1 MSDKVTLQSV
11 AESFS
16 RACGVPKKVAE
27 QLARAF
33 FDTVVDGLSND
44 ESVKIDG
51 LGTFR
56 VVEVASRESINVTN
70 GERIVIAGYKKV
82 NFIPEDGLLVSNLV
96 SDMPDV
102 REDVVADDE
111 ETDVSNDTDETDIE
125 ETSEVDDETEDVSE
139 DITTSEDEEPIDAV
153 EAEVNMVEVPEKVE
167 VQEDEFSGIDMLIC
181 TPESVEEIRLELEQ
195 ARADAERKL
204 IAAKEAHREVLRLE
218 ALLDKMEKSMVPEC
232 AEEEQTPETEAEP
245 VPAMVAESVAKE
257 NLTIYEDIPSVAKEE
272 SAVETADEGQKAEEV
287 AQTPVEPVE
296 ESLETVE
303 TPSVVETAE
312 DENVTVNLEATTEE
326 PSSEQEE
333 STDVA
338 PAEEDTKSAAEEAV
352 QSTDAEVKQED
363 VTAEGA
369 EENKDA
375 QAEALNRLLSD
386 KSAATPEPV
395 RKKKDDGHYW
405 IWILTPILV
414 ILIFGVSVVMYKAHS
429 DKEKTEL
436 KQLPV
441 EPKNHATPVKKQAPV
456 VKPKVETDSIQSNTN
471 VPAET
476 TATEPAKSK
485 AADNKSTAKPKTY
498 ILQRDETLTKVSR
511 KFYGT
516 KDSVRAIIR
525 ANKFKDPD
533 NVPYGTEVILP

>member
-125 ETSEVDDETEDVSE
+125 ETSEVDDETEDVIE
-139 DITTSEDEEPIDAV
+139 ENTPSEDEEPVDAV

-218 ALLDKMEKSMVPEC
+218 ALYQKMENGMVPESMEESSEP
-232 AEEEQTPETEAEP
+232 AEEQVVEAEAEAVIEP
-245 VPAMVAESVAKE
+245 EAVDEPEQEVVPAMVAETVAKE
-257 NLTIYEDIPSVAKEE
+257 DDSISVELPE
-272 SAVETADEGQKAEEV
+272 
-287 AQTPVEPVE
+287 VEPVA
-296 ESLETVE
+296 E
-303 TPSVVETAE
+303 TPAS
-312 DENVTVNLEATTEE
+312 EE
-326 PSSEQEE
+326 PEPVASSEN
-333 STDVA
+333 T
-338 PAEEDTKSAAEEAV
+338 EASQV
-352 QSTDAEVKQED
+352 
-363 VTAEGA
+363 
-369 EENKDA
+369 
-375 QAEALNRLLSD
+375 EALNRLLSE
-386 KSAATPEPV
+386 KPAVAPV
-395 RKKKDDGHYW
+395 KPKKKKDDGNYI
-405 IWILTPILV
+405 IWILIPLFV
-414 ILIFGVSVVMYKAHS
+414 VVLIGVSIVVFKYQS
-429 DKEKTEL
+429 DKEKREL

-441 EPKNHATPVKKQAPV
+441 EPKSVPAPAPKVTPVAKPV
-456 VKPKVETDSIQSNTN
+456 VTNDSTKANAAEPTK
-471 VPAET
+471 AET
-476 TATEPAKSK
+476 PKENVEVKEK
-485 AADNKSTAKPKTY
+485 ATAKPKTY
-498 ILQRDETLTKVSR
+498 VLQKGESLTRVSQ
-511 KFYGT
+511 KFYNT

-525 ANKFKDPD
+525 VNKFKDPD
-533 NVPYGTEVILP
+533 NVPHGTEIILP

>member
-82 NFIPEDGLLVSNLV
+82 NFVPEDGLLVSNLV

-102 REDVVADDE
+102 REDMVADDE
-111 ETDVSNDTDETDIE
+111 ETDVSNDTDETEIV
-125 ETSEVDDETEDVSE
+125 ETSEVDDEAEDVIE
-139 DITTSEDEEPIDAV
+139 ENTPSEDEEPVDAV

-218 ALLDKMEKSMVPEC
+218 ALYQKMENGMVPESMEESSEP
-232 AEEEQTPETEAEP
+232 AEEQVAEAEAEAVIEP
-245 VPAMVAESVAKE
+245 EAVDEPEQEVAPAMVAETVAKE
-257 NLTIYEDIPSVAKEE
+257 DDSISVELPE
-272 SAVETADEGQKAEEV
+272 
-287 AQTPVEPVE
+287 VEPVA
-296 ESLETVE
+296 E
-303 TPSVVETAE
+303 TPAS
-312 DENVTVNLEATTEE
+312 EE
-326 PSSEQEE
+326 PEPVASSGN
-333 STDVA
+333 T
-338 PAEEDTKSAAEEAV
+338 EASQV
-352 QSTDAEVKQED
+352 
-363 VTAEGA
+363 
-369 EENKDA
+369 
-375 QAEALNRLLSD
+375 EALNRLLSE
-386 KSAATPEPV
+386 KPAVAPV
-395 RKKKDDGHYW
+395 KPKKKKDDGNYI
-405 IWILTPILV
+405 IWILIPLFV
-414 ILIFGVSVVMYKAHS
+414 VVLIGVSIVVFKYQS

-441 EPKNHATPVKKQAPV
+441 EPKSVPAPAPKVTPVAKPV
-456 VKPKVETDSIQSNTN
+456 VTNDSTKDNTAEQAKAETSKANVETKEKT
-471 VPAET
+471 
-476 TATEPAKSK
+476 
-485 AADNKSTAKPKTY
+485 TAKPKTY
-498 ILQRDETLTKVSR
+498 VLQKGESLTRVSQ
-511 KFYGT
+511 KFYNT

-533 NVPYGTEVILP
+533 NVPHGTEIILP

>member
-82 NFIPEDGLLVSNLV
+82 NFIPEDGMLVSNLV

-102 REDVVADDE
+102 REDVTTDE
-111 ETDVSNDTDETDIE
+111 VETEVSEDTDETE
-125 ETSEVDDETEDVSE
+125 VVETSEVEDEAEDVGEDMTPSE
-139 DITTSEDEEPIDAV
+139 GAEPVDAV

-167 VQEDEFSGIDMLIC
+167 VQEDDFSGIDMLIC

-218 ALLDKMEKSMVPEC
+218 ALLEKMENSMIPESVEDEPSED
-232 AEEEQTPETEAEP
+232 AVQEEPTETVEDVQEEPVQEP
-245 VPAMVAESVAKE
+245 VPAMVAETVVKEDDAISVELPEVEVVAESPASEEQECVAEE
-257 NLTIYEDIPSVAKEE
+257 NVQAEEPAEETVVAESSDSVEPAESVEDAKEE
-272 SAVETADEGQKAEEV
+272 PATPADNTEAS
-287 AQTPVEPVE
+287 QT
-296 ESLETVE
+296 
-303 TPSVVETAE
+303 
-312 DENVTVNLEATTEE
+312 
-326 PSSEQEE
+326 
-333 STDVA
+333 
-338 PAEEDTKSAAEEAV
+338 
-352 QSTDAEVKQED
+352 
-363 VTAEGA
+363 
-369 EENKDA
+369 
-375 QAEALNRLLSD
+375 EALNRLLSE
-386 KSAATPEPV
+386 KPAVAPEKPK
-395 RKKKDDGHYW
+395 KKKDDGNYL
-405 IWILTPILV
+405 IWILAPLFVV
-414 ILIFGVSVVMYKAHS
+414 ILIGVSIVVFKYHS

-441 EPKNHATPVKKQAPV
+441 EPKSVPAPAPKVTPVAKPV
-456 VKPKVETDSIQSNTN
+456 VTNDSIKDNTAEQAKAETSKANVETKEKT
-471 VPAET
+471 
-476 TATEPAKSK
+476 
-485 AADNKSTAKPKTY
+485 TAKPKTY
-498 ILQRDETLTKVSR
+498 VLQKGESLTRVSQ
-511 KFYGT
+511 KFYNT

-525 ANKFKDPD
+525 VNKFKDPD
-533 NVPYGTEVILP
+533 NVPHGTEIILP

>member
-102 REDVVADDE
+102 REDVTTDE
-111 ETDVSNDTDETDIE
+111 VETEVSEDTDETE
-125 ETSEVDDETEDVSE
+125 VVETSEVEDETEDVSE
-139 DITTSEDEEPIDAV
+139 DMTSSEEVELVDAV
-153 EAEVNMVEVPEKVE
+153 EAEVNKVEVPEKVE
-167 VQEDEFSGIDMLIC
+167 VQEDDFSGIDMLIC

-218 ALLDKMEKSMVPEC
+218 ALYQKMENGMVPESMEESSEP
-232 AEEEQTPETEAEP
+232 AEKQVAEAEAEAVIEP
-245 VPAMVAESVAKE
+245 EAVDEPEQEVVPAMVAETVVKEDDAISVELPDVEVVAE
-257 NLTIYEDIPSVAKEE
+257 SPSVEA
-272 SAVETADEGQKAEEV
+272 S
-287 AQTPVEPVE
+287 EPVE
-296 ESLETVE
+296 EEKEEVGEPTE
-303 TPSVVETAE
+303 
-312 DENVTVNLEATTEE
+312 EATVAESSESAETSEPVEAAKEE
-326 PSSEQEE
+326 PATPTEN
-333 STDVA
+333 T
-338 PAEEDTKSAAEEAV
+338 EAS
-352 QSTDAEVKQED
+352 QT
-363 VTAEGA
+363 
-369 EENKDA
+369 
-375 QAEALNRLLSD
+375 EALNRLLTE
-386 KSAATPEPV
+386 KPAVAPEKPK
-395 RKKKDDGHYW
+395 KKKDDGNYL
-405 IWILTPILV
+405 IWILVPLFMV
-414 ILIFGVSVVMYKAHS
+414 VLIGVSIVVFKYHS
-429 DKEKTEL
+429 DKEKMEL

-441 EPKNHATPVKKQAPV
+441 EPKSVPAATPKLTPV
-456 VKPKVETDSIQSNTN
+456 TKPTVTNDSTKANT
-471 VPAET
+471 A
-476 TATEPAKSK
+476 EPAKAETPK
-485 AADNKSTAKPKTY
+485 ANVEAKEKATAKPKTY
-498 ILQRDETLTKVSR
+498 VLQKGESLTRVSQ
-511 KFYGT
+511 KFYNT

-525 ANKFKDPD
+525 ANKIKDPD
-533 NVPYGTEVILP
+533 NVPHGTEIILP

>member
-82 NFIPEDGLLVSNLV
+82 NFIPEDGMLVSNLV

-102 REDVVADDE
+102 REDVTTDE
-111 ETDVSNDTDETDIE
+111 VETEVSEDTDETE
-125 ETSEVDDETEDVSE
+125 VVETSEVEDETEDVSE
-139 DITTSEDEEPIDAV
+139 DMTSSEEVEPVDAV

-167 VQEDEFSGIDMLIC
+167 VQEDDFSGIDMLIC

-218 ALLDKMEKSMVPEC
+218 ALLEKMENSIIPESV
-232 AEEEQTPETEAEP
+232 EEEPSEDAVQEEPTETVEDVQEEPVQEP
-245 VPAMVAESVAKE
+245 VPAMVAEAVVKEDDAISVELPEVEVVAE
-257 NLTIYEDIPSVAKEE
+257 SPSVEA
-272 SAVETADEGQKAEEV
+272 S
-287 AQTPVEPVE
+287 EPVE
-296 ESLETVE
+296 EEKEEVE
-303 TPSVVETAE
+303 EP
-312 DENVTVNLEATTEE
+312 TEE
-326 PSSEQEE
+326 
-333 STDVA
+333 A
-338 PAEEDTKSAAEEAV
+338 
-352 QSTDAEVKQED
+352 TDAESSES
-363 VTAEGA
+363 AETSEPV
-369 EENKDA
+369 EEAKEEPAVPTENTEA
-375 QAEALNRLLSD
+375 SQTEALNRLLTE
-386 KSAATPEPV
+386 KPAVAPEKPK
-395 RKKKDDGHYW
+395 KKKDDGNYL
-405 IWILTPILV
+405 IWILVPLFV
-414 ILIFGVSVVMYKAHS
+414 VVLIGVSIVVFKYHS
-429 DKEKTEL
+429 DKEKMEL

-441 EPKNHATPVKKQAPV
+441 EPKSVPAATPKMTPV
-456 VKPKVETDSIQSNTN
+456 TKPTVTNDSTKANT
-471 VPAET
+471 A
-476 TATEPAKSK
+476 EPAKAETPK
-485 AADNKSTAKPKTY
+485 ANVETKEKTTAKPKTY
-498 ILQRDETLTKVSR
+498 VLQKGESLTRVSQ
-511 KFYGT
+511 KFYNT

-533 NVPYGTEVILP
+533 NVPHGTEIILP

>member
-125 ETSEVDDETEDVSE
+125 DTSEVDDEAEDVSE
-139 DITTSEDEEPIDAV
+139 ENTPSEDEEPIDAV

-218 ALLDKMEKSMVPEC
+218 ALYQKMENGMVPESMEESSEP
-232 AEEEQTPETEAEP
+232 AEEQVVEAEAEAVIEP
-245 VPAMVAESVAKE
+245 EAVDEPEQEVVPAMVAETVAKE
-257 NLTIYEDIPSVAKEE
+257 DDSISVELPEVEVVAESPSVEA
-272 SAVETADEGQKAEEV
+272 S
-287 AQTPVEPVE
+287 EPVE
-296 ESLETVE
+296 EEKEEVE
-303 TPSVVETAE
+303 EP
-312 DENVTVNLEATTEE
+312 TEE
-326 PSSEQEE
+326 ASVAESSE
-333 STDVA
+333 S
-338 PAEEDTKSAAEEAV
+338 AETSEQVEEA
-352 QSTDAEVKQED
+352 K
-363 VTAEGA
+363 
-369 EENKDA
+369 EEPATPTENTEA
-375 QAEALNRLLSD
+375 SQVEALNRLLSE
-386 KSAATPEPV
+386 KPAVAPV
-395 RKKKDDGHYW
+395 KPKKKKDDGNYI
-405 IWILTPILV
+405 IWILVPLFV
-414 ILIFGVSVVMYKAHS
+414 VVLIGVSIVVFKYHS
-429 DKEKTEL
+429 DKEKMEL

-441 EPKNHATPVKKQAPV
+441 EPKSVPAATPKLTPV
-456 VKPKVETDSIQSNTN
+456 TKPTVTNDSTKANT
-471 VPAET
+471 A
-476 TATEPAKSK
+476 EPAKAETSK
-485 AADNKSTAKPKTY
+485 ANVETKEKATAKPKTY
-498 ILQRDETLTKVSR
+498 VLQKGESLTRVSQ
-511 KFYGT
+511 KFYNT

-525 ANKFKDPD
+525 ATKFKDPD
-533 NVPYGTEVILP
+533 NVPLGT

>member
-125 ETSEVDDETEDVSE
+125 DTSEVDDEAEDVIE
-139 DITTSEDEEPIDAV
+139 ENTPSEDEEPVDAV

-218 ALLDKMEKSMVPEC
+218 ALYQKMENGMVPESMEESSEP
-232 AEEEQTPETEAEP
+232 AEEQVAEAGAEAVDEPEQEV
-245 VPAMVAESVAKE
+245 VPAMVAETVAKE
-257 NLTIYEDIPSVAKEE
+257 DDSISVELPE
-272 SAVETADEGQKAEEV
+272 
-287 AQTPVEPVE
+287 VEPVA
-296 ESLETVE
+296 E
-303 TPSVVETAE
+303 TPAS
-312 DENVTVNLEATTEE
+312 EE
-326 PSSEQEE
+326 PEPVASSEN
-333 STDVA
+333 T
-338 PAEEDTKSAAEEAV
+338 EASQV
-352 QSTDAEVKQED
+352 
-363 VTAEGA
+363 
-369 EENKDA
+369 
-375 QAEALNRLLSD
+375 EALNRLLSE
-386 KSAATPEPV
+386 KPAVAPV
-395 RKKKDDGHYW
+395 KPKKKKDDGNYI
-405 IWILTPILV
+405 IWILIPLFV
-414 ILIFGVSVVMYKAHS
+414 VVLIGVSIVVFKYQS

-441 EPKNHATPVKKQAPV
+441 EPKSVPAPAPKVTPVAKPV
-456 VKPKVETDSIQSNTN
+456 VTNDSTKDNTAEQAKAETSKANVETK
-471 VPAET
+471 E
-476 TATEPAKSK
+476 K
-485 AADNKSTAKPKTY
+485 ATAKPKTY
-498 ILQRDETLTKVSR
+498 VLQKGESLTRVSQ
-511 KFYGT
+511 KFYNT

-533 NVPYGTEVILP
+533 NVPHGTEIILP